1 MLINVIYL
9 HSTNNKQLKDMETAT
24 KEKMRE
30 ILKSKGYTVS
40 VDSRVW
46 VLSYLGTWQEV
57 RTLDQANKY

>member
-1 MLINVIYL
+1 M